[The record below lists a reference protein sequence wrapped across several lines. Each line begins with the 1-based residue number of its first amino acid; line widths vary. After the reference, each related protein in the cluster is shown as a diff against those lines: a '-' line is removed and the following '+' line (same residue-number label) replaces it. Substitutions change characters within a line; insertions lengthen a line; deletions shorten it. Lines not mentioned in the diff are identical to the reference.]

1 MSRWSTLI
9 VDEAGINHLGQLNT
23 ALLNRHADQ
32 VAALQLKPRQL
43 YQRWESQQWNA
54 EEIDL
59 ERDAHDYRRRL
70 PRRFRAEMEKLIA
83 TFIVGEYTGVDLL
96 SPVML
101 GAAQEEDVMFLAT
114 QAADETRHA
123 QLMFRVGREVLGYDD
138 DPHLMLRQAW
148 DLAAEEHQQIALIEG
163 EIMRDIAASPTDYT
177 RWIRGVTM
185 FHMVT
190 EGIMALAGQR
200 AAIQLLGK
208 LNIMPGLRSA
218 FAGLC
223 RDESRHIGFGL
234 HSLRIGMQEGQRE
247 AIHDVLERTVPL
259 VLAMT
264 IKDGDNGI
272 GAAEIQR
279 SAMDRVFRNVG
290 IDQTFRDHVGVLTRR
305 HLNQI
310 NLDEHQEKAA

>member
-9 VDEAGINHLGQLNT
+9 VDEAGINHLGQLDT
-23 ALLNRHADQ
+23 SLLNRHADQ

-43 YQRWESQQWNA
+43 YQRWEAQQWNA
-54 EEIDL
+54 EEIGL
-59 ERDAHDYRRRL
+59 ELDAQHFRRRL

-101 GAAQEEDVMFLAT
+101 GATQEEDVMFLAT

-138 DPHLMLRQAW
+138 NPQLMLRQAW
-148 DLAAEEHQQIALIEG
+148 NLAEDEHQQLALIEG
-163 EIMRDIAASPTDYT
+163 EIMRDIVAAPSDYT
-177 RWIRGVTM
+177 NWVRGVTM

-190 EGIMALAGQR
+190 EGIMALSGQR
-200 AAIQLLGK
+200 AVIQLLGK

-234 HSLRIGMQEGQRE
+234 HSLRIGMREGQRE
-247 AIHDVLERTVPL
+247 AIYDVLERTVPL
-259 VLAMT
+259 VLAMAL
-264 IKDGDNGI
+264 KDGDKGT
-272 GAAEIQR
+272 GVADIQR
-279 SAMDRVFRNVG
+279 SAMNRVFRNVG
-290 IDQTFRDHVGVLTRR
+290 IDQKFRNH
-305 HLNQI
+305 I
-310 NLDEHQEKAA
+310 NIRTHRYLDETIYLKD